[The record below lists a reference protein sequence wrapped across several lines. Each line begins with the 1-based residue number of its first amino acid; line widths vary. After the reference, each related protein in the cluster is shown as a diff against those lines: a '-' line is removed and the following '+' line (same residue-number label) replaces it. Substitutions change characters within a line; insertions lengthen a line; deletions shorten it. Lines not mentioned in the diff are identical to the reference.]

1 MSGPAGSSQWM
12 YQAEGYQIENSCRFD
27 DGGTPK
33 LTNTPSNAS
42 NRRTFTWSSW
52 VKRSSIN
59 GTHVLFGA
67 LDASGRDNIYF
78 QDTDKFVI
86 EIMGTVSTTTQVFR
100 DLAAWYHI
108 VVVVDTTQGTN
119 TNRIKLYVNGARV
132 TDFSTGPAYPSQDT
146 DGDINNNV
154 LHVIGKDSWA
164 SRTYHFDGYLSEVH
178 FVDGTAYQAD
188 SFGEFNKYGQWVP
201 IKPQVTYGTNGFSML
216 FNSSGNLGLTGVG
229 GATDVGS
236 NYGVTNLAAHDQ
248 MNDTPTN
255 NFNVNNPLDE
265 DYASNRTFSE
275 GNLYVD
281 SPTTNHGSVRGT
293 MAMSSGKWYMEW
305 CNPTLTDGNKA
316 VWCGVCA
323 NDTDL
328 TVFRGVNIVNQTAS
342 NGRSI
347 VRDDAVTDFAEAAVW
362 AAGTVLSAAIDMDNR
377 KIWLGINNT
386 YYGSG
391 ENTNGDPAGA
401 ANPTHTL
408 AADQTPDGSLYSF
421 SGGYDLEIVSN
432 FGQDSSFAG
441 TKTAQ
446 GNTDDNGRGDFFYAP
461 PDGFLALCTKN
472 LPEPENNIIASEN
485 FNTIL
490 YTGDDQTG
498 KAISGVGFAP
508 DFLWF
513 KERNNA
519 AHHVLHDKLRG
530 ASGGR
535 LSSNRN
541 NAEDAN
547 NSIASFDSDGFT
559 VGASAA
565 YINSDSATIVAWNWK
580 ANGSGGSDTNGSINT
595 TATSANVD
603 AGISI
608 VSYTVSGEDAHTTGH
623 GLSKAP
629 ELILWKSRDR
639 AASWSVY
646 AKPIGNAKK
655 LVLDT
660 TGAEANT
667 GGWNSTTPSSTLVYH
682 GGYYDADKIIY
693 YAFHSVDGFSKVGSY
708 IGNGNANGAFVH
720 TGFRPAWVMLKK
732 TGNDANGSSWCI
744 HDNKRVGYNN
754 VNERLRANTN
764 GVEDDDGRVELLS
777 NGFKMRVTY
786 QESNEADVEFIYLAF
801 AETPFKYS
809 NAR

>member
-1 MSGPAGSSQWM
+1 MSGGSSQWM
-12 YQAEGYQIENSCRFD
+12 YQSTGYQIQNSCRFD

-33 LTNTPSNAS
+33 LVNTPSNAS
-42 NRRTFTWSSW
+42 NRKTFTWSSW
-52 VKRSSIN
+52 VKRSSLA

-67 LDASGRDNIYF
+67 LDASGRDNFYF

-100 DLAAWYHI
+100 DIAAWYHI

-132 TDFSTGPAYPSQDT
+132 TSFSTGPAYPSQNT
-146 DGDINNNV
+146 DGDINNDV

-164 SRTYHFDGYLSEVH
+164 SRAFHFDGYLSEVH

-216 FNSSGNLGLTGVG
+216 FNSSGNLGLTGAG

-275 GNLYVD
+275 GTLTVD
-281 SPTTNHGSVRGT
+281 SGTNHGSVRGT

-305 CNPTLTDGNKA
+305 CNPTITDGNHA
-316 VWCGVCA
+316 LWCGVCA

-342 NGRSI
+342 NGLSI
-347 VRDDAVTDFAEAAVW
+347 VRDDAVTNYSGVW
-362 AAGTVLSAAIDMDNR
+362 AAGSVMSAAIDMDNR
-377 KIWLGINNT
+377 KIWLGLDNT

-391 ENTNGDPAGA
+391 SNTNGDPAGA

-441 TKTAQ
+441 AKTAQ
-446 GNTDDNGRGDFFYAP
+446 GNTDVNGRGDFFYAP
-461 PDGFLALCTKN
+461 PPGFLALCTKN
-472 LPEPENNIIASEN
+472 LPEPDIIPTDY

-490 YTGDDQTG
+490 YNGTG
-498 KAISGVGFAP
+498 SGVAVRTVGFQP
-508 DFLWF
+508 DLIWG
-513 KERNNA
+513 KKRNA
-519 AHHVLHDKLRG
+519 AQQHWLIDAVSG
-530 ASGGR
+530 AGKQI
-535 LSSNRN
+535 SSNNDETEGTEANGTAFVSIGFDTSSNDLFTTN
-541 NAEDAN
+541 NHN
-547 NSIASFDSDGFT
+547 Y
-559 VGASAA
+559 V
-565 YINSDSATIVAWNWK
+565 VWNWK
-580 ANGSGGSDTNGSINT
+580 AGNATLGTGDFTQGATASTCSRSVEAGFSIVKYTGSGSAT
-595 TATSANVD
+595 T
-603 AGISI
+603 I
-608 VSYTVSGEDAHTTGH
+608 GH

-629 ELILWKSRDR
+629 EMMWVKNRTVGVNWCVYVSAGGMDATDLIQLNTSDAKTDT
-639 AASWSVY
+639 AAAWNDTEPTSTVFSV
-646 AKPIGNAKK
+646 NN
-655 LVLDT
+655 DNRT
-660 TGAEANT
+660 ND
-667 GGWNSTTPSSTLVYH
+667 SSETFVAYC
-682 GGYYDADKIIY
+682 
-693 YAFHSVDGFSKVGSY
+693 FHSVDDYSKVGSY
-708 IGNGNANGAFVH
+708 LGNGNANGAFVH

-732 TGNDANGSSWCI
+732 TGNAANGSSWCI

-754 VNERLRANTN
+754 VNERLRPNTN

-786 QESNEADVEFIYLAF
+786 QESNEADVEFIYIAF